1 MRERPARLPGFPGM
15 AMTKI
20 SAALAPALL
29 LLGCGQSQAP
39 GEQAEPAPPA
49 TANAAATPDAMPAT
63 GPGRAQDVSP
73 AEAAP
78 HLAAEAER
86 GIEGARNVLLGF
98 ARAIE
103 RKDFGV
109 AWALLSPADREK
121 WSRSTFAAMFAD
133 LDGITVAIP
142 DGTTEGA
149 AGSLY
154 YTAPVTITASDKDRR
169 PVRMEGSAVLRRVNN
184 VDGAAPEQ
192 LRWHFATLTLDWT
205 H

>member
-1 MRERPARLPGFPGM
+1 M

-39 GEQAEPAPPA
+39 GEQAEPAAPA
-49 TANAAATPDAMPAT
+49 TANAPAPPDPMPAG
-63 GPGRAQDVSP
+63 GPGRAPDVIP
-73 AEAAP
+73 AEAP
-78 HLAAEAER
+78 PRLTAEAER
-86 GIEGARNVLLGF
+86 GVEGARNVLLGF

-103 RKDFGV
+103 RKRYDE
-109 AWALLSPADREK
+109 AWALLSPADRAK
-121 WSRSTFAAMFAD
+121 WSRPAFTAMFGD
-133 LDGITVAIP
+133 LGNITVAIP

-154 YTAPVTITASDKDRR
+154 YTAPVTITAADKDGR
-169 PVRMEGSAVLRRVNN
+169 PVRIEGSAVLRRVND
-184 VDGAAPEQ
+184 VDGATPEQ